1 MRKII
6 ADIQYTLVQ
15 FSRSRQSIFFAFLF
29 PLLFL
34 VLAWYLFGSPAPVA
48 LYCVD
53 NDGSSTSRAILE
65 SLNSTGTF
73 TRADSSGLDLAQ
85 MLRDGRISAYLEIP
99 RGFEKGMA
107 EASSGNGTVSLKL
120 YYDRSNAAAPSVL
133 SVVQETVDRL
143 NLDVAGS
150 KEPVL
155 LNSHEVS
162 THGRGYL
169 NFLFPG
175 ILGIAV
181 MGSALD
187 LTVGFIANYRATG
200 VLRKLA
206 VTPLSRIEW
215 NLSRVLSGMI
225 VALASVIVSIVIAWF
240 AFGIHPVVNLLSLL
254 LVLAGSIMF
263 VGLGIVI
270 ANVLKDGDVASA
282 ASFTIT
288 LPLILVSGSLF
299 PVTQLPWF
307 LQAIAIISPLTYLN
321 DGLRSAIV
329 TGNTG
334 NAVTDLAI
342 VAALGIVL
350 FCIGVIS
357 SRWGDV

>member
-34 VLAWYLFGSPAPVA
+34 VLAWYLFGSAAPVA
-48 LYCVD
+48 LSYVD
-53 NDGSSTSRAILE
+53 DDMSPASRELLE

-73 TRADSSGLDLAQ
+73 TLADRSGQDLAQ
-85 MLRDGRISAYLEIP
+85 MLRDGRIFAYLEIP
-99 RGFEKGMA
+99 RGFENQLA
-107 EASSGNGTVSLKL
+107 EARSGDGTVSLKL
-120 YYDRSNAAAPSVL
+120 YYDRSNAASPSVI
-133 SVVQETVDRL
+133 SVVQQAVDGL
-143 NLDVAGS
+143 NLDAAGIN
-150 KEPVL
+150 EPVL
-155 LNSHEVS
+155 LNSHEV
-162 THGRGYL
+162 TTRGGNYL
-169 NFLFPG
+169 AFLFPG
-175 ILGIAV
+175 IIGIAV

-187 LTVGFIANYRATG
+187 LTVGFISNYRSTG
-200 VLRKLA
+200 LMRKLA
-206 VTPLSRIEW
+206 VTPLSRVEW
-215 NLSRVLSGMI
+215 NLSRVLSGTI
-225 VALASVIVSIVIAWF
+225 VALASVIVSIAIAWL
-240 AFGIHPVVNLLSLL
+240 AFGIYPAVNLLSLL
-254 LVLAGSIMF
+254 LVLAGSIVF
-263 VGLGIVI
+263 VGLGMVI
-270 ANVLKDGDVASA
+270 ANVVKDGDAASA

-307 LQAIAIISPLTYLN
+307 LQAIATVSPLTYLN

-334 NAVTDLAI
+334 NAAVDLAI
-342 VAALGIVL
+342 LTALGILL